1 MHYTFDFMSVFV
13 NWPRLLEGAWLTIQ
27 LSALSIVL
35 GFVVGTLCAIA
46 FKSKIWLLQAVVK
59 IYVEIIRNTPLLVQV
74 FLVYFGLA
82 SIGLRLTAETAAV
95 IALTVNVGA
104 YTSEIM
110 RAGINSIHPGQI
122 EAAECL
128 GMSKFHVYWHVVLL
142 PAVERVYPSL
152 TSQFILLMLNSSVCS
167 AIAAR
172 PRMSCRS
179 CSSASGRA
187 PAPGVRVRP
196 GSTPGCI
203 GSRTTSAPIACASGA
218 RSPCRRTGM
227 RPIPRPMPTPRWKPR
242 RRARR

>member
-13 NWPRLLEGAWLTIQ
+13 NWPRLLEGAWLTVQ

-46 FKSKIWLLQAVVK
+46 FKSKSWLLQALVK
-59 IYVEIIRNTPLLVQV
+59 TYVEIIRNTPLLVQV
-74 FLVYFGLA
+74 LLVYFGLA

-104 YTSEIM
+104 YTAEIM

-152 TSQFILLMLNSSVCS
+152 TSQFILLMLASSITSQIS
-167 AIAAR
+167 AEELTATANLVQSETFRSFEVYVVIAVAYLAL
-172 PRMSCRS
+172 SFLF
-179 CSSASGRA
+179 RA
-187 PAPGVRVRP
+187 AFWLVGKTAFVRKRKL
-196 GSTPGCI
+196 GTNL
-203 GSRTTSAPIACASGA
+203 
-218 RSPCRRTGM
+218 
-227 RPIPRPMPTPRWKPR
+227 
-242 RRARR
+242 

>member
-13 NWPRLLEGAWLTIQ
+13 NWPRLLEGAWLTIE
-27 LSALSIVL
+27 LSTLSILL

-46 FKSKIWLLQAVVK
+46 YKSKSWLLQTVVK

-82 SIGLRLTAETAAV
+82 SIGLRLSAETAAV

-104 YTSEIM
+104 YTAEIM

-152 TSQFILLMLNSSVCS
+152 TSQFILLMLASSITSQISAEELTATANLVQS
-167 AIAAR
+167 ETFRSFEVYVVIAIAYLAL
-172 PRMSCRS
+172 SFLF
-179 CSSASGRA
+179 RA
-187 PAPGVRVRP
+187 AFWLISKTAFVRKRKL
-196 GSTPGCI
+196 GTNL
-203 GSRTTSAPIACASGA
+203 
-218 RSPCRRTGM
+218 
-227 RPIPRPMPTPRWKPR
+227 
-242 RRARR
+242 

>member
-13 NWPRLLEGAWLTIQ
+13 NWPRLLYGAWLTVQ

-35 GFVVGTLCAIA
+35 GFVVGTICAVA
-46 FKSKIWLLQAVVK
+46 YKSKSWLLQALVK
-59 IYVEIIRNTPLLVQV
+59 AYVEIIRNTPLLVQV

-104 YTSEIM
+104 YTAEIM

-152 TSQFILLMLNSSVCS
+152 TSQFILLMLASSITSQIS
-167 AIAAR
+167 AEELTATANLVQSETFRSFEVYVVIAVAYLALSFLFR
-172 PRMSCRS
+172 G
-179 CSSASGRA
+179 AFWLVGKTA
-187 PAPGVRVRP
+187 FVRKRKL
-196 GSTPGCI
+196 GTNL
-203 GSRTTSAPIACASGA
+203 
-218 RSPCRRTGM
+218 
-227 RPIPRPMPTPRWKPR
+227 
-242 RRARR
+242 

>member
-13 NWPRLLEGAWLTIQ
+13 NWPRLLYGAWLTVQ

-35 GFVVGTLCAIA
+35 GFVVGTLCAVA
-46 FKSKIWLLQAVVK
+46 FKSKSWLLQALVK
-59 IYVEIIRNTPLLVQV
+59 AYVEIIRNTPLLVQV

-104 YTSEIM
+104 YTAEIM

-152 TSQFILLMLNSSVCS
+152 TSQFILLMLASSITSQIS
-167 AIAAR
+167 AEELTATANLVQSETFRSFEVYVVIAVAYLALSFLFR
-172 PRMSCRS
+172 AAFWLIGK
-179 CSSASGRA
+179 SAF
-187 PAPGVRVRP
+187 VRKRKL
-196 GSTPGCI
+196 GTNL
-203 GSRTTSAPIACASGA
+203 
-218 RSPCRRTGM
+218 
-227 RPIPRPMPTPRWKPR
+227 
-242 RRARR
+242 

>member
-152 TSQFILLMLNSSVCS
+152 TSHLNLLMLASSITSQIS
-167 AIAAR
+167 AEELTATANLIQSETFRSFEVYVVIAVAYLAL
-172 PRMSCRS
+172 SFLF
-179 CSSASGRA
+179 RA
-187 PAPGVRVRP
+187 AFWLVAKTAFVRKRKL
-196 GSTPGCI
+196 GTNL
-203 GSRTTSAPIACASGA
+203 
-218 RSPCRRTGM
+218 
-227 RPIPRPMPTPRWKPR
+227 
-242 RRARR
+242 

>member
-13 NWPRLLEGAWLTIQ
+13 NWPRLLYGAWLTVQ

-35 GFVVGTLCAIA
+35 GFVVGTLCAVA
-46 FKSKIWLLQAVVK
+46 YKSKSWLLQALVTT
-59 IYVEIIRNTPLLVQV
+59 YVEIIRNTPLLVQV

-104 YTSEIM
+104 YTAEIM

-152 TSQFILLMLNSSVCS
+152 TSQFILLMLASSITSQIS
-167 AIAAR
+167 AEELTATANLVQSETFRSFEVYVVIAVAYLALSFLFR
-172 PRMSCRS
+172 G
-179 CSSASGRA
+179 AFWLVGKTA
-187 PAPGVRVRP
+187 FVRKRKL
-196 GSTPGCI
+196 GTNL
-203 GSRTTSAPIACASGA
+203 
-218 RSPCRRTGM
+218 
-227 RPIPRPMPTPRWKPR
+227 
-242 RRARR
+242 